1 MINYQFSGDYAPFH
15 LGGLHGSRREQKG
28 HKSNVEG
35 LSCVS
40 QKFPLNIL
48 NISNFKIQI
57 GKSIKCTVDP
67 ESKKATVRVPDQYKR
82 GRALNKRYIW
92 YMYCVRKRSSNLAF
106 LSHITIQLCMQFQI
120 FYAEVQ
126 RPLKLLAHGFQD
138 TAKEEKT
145 YFVPG
150 RFWRW

>member
-1 MINYQFSGDYAPFH
+1 MSDKVTSKIEMINYQFSGDYAPFH

-40 QKFPLNIL
+40 QKFPLKIL

-82 GRALNKRYIW
+82 GRALNKRYI
-92 YMYCVRKRSSNLAF
+92 
-106 LSHITIQLCMQFQI
+106 
-120 FYAEVQ
+120 
-126 RPLKLLAHGFQD
+126 
-138 TAKEEKT
+138 
-145 YFVPG
+145 
-150 RFWRW
+150 

>member
-1 MINYQFSGDYAPFH
+1 MISELLEPLQKQRALHDLHDYADVRPPVQEPLLNNVWKDLSDKVTSKIEMINYQFSGDYAPFH

-40 QKFPLNIL
+40 QNIPLKIL

-82 GRALNKRYIW
+82 GRAL
-92 YMYCVRKRSSNLAF
+92 MA
-106 LSHITIQLCMQFQI
+106 
-120 FYAEVQ
+120 
-126 RPLKLLAHGFQD
+126 
-138 TAKEEKT
+138 
-145 YFVPG
+145 
-150 RFWRW
+150 